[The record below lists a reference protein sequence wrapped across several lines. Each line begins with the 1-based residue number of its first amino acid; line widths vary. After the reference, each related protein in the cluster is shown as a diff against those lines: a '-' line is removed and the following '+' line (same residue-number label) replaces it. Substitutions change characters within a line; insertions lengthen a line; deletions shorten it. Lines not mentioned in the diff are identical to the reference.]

1 MFRKTLLIGL
11 LLLAT
16 LGLFVLSGCAVPAQA
31 QPTSETPHTISVTGS
46 GIAYGAPDLAT
57 LQVGVQSRHGDAGLA
72 VDENTRRMNAI
83 VAALKELGLEEKDI
97 QTTNFSV
104 YPQQDYDPQTG
115 QPTGQVT
122 YIVDNTVS
130 LTVRNLSRV
139 GEVLG
144 KATAAGANNIY
155 GISFGVSD
163 PASLEAEARA
173 KAMADAKARAEQLA
187 QAAGVTLDTPM
198 TISEYLSGGPIPFAL
213 DNAVLAE
220 GRGAGAPVPVSAGQL
235 QITLQVNVTYVIR

>member
-1 MFRKTLLIGL
+1 MLRKTPLIGL
-11 LLLAT
+11 LLLAS

-46 GIAYGAPDLAT
+46 GIAYGTPDLAT
-57 LQVGVQSRHGDAGLA
+57 VQVGVQSRNSDAGLA
-72 VDENTRRMNAI
+72 VDENTSRMKAL

-130 LTVRNLSRV
+130 ITVRDLSRV

-144 KATAAGANNIY
+144 QATAAGANNIY
-155 GISFGVSD
+155 GISFGASD
-163 PASLEAEARA
+163 PSSLEAEARA

-187 QAAGVTLDTPM
+187 QAAGVTLDTPL
-198 TISEYLSGGPIPFAL
+198 TISEYISGGPIPFAL
-213 DNAVLAE
+213 DRAALAE
-220 GRGAGAPVPVSAGQL
+220 GQGAPVPVSAGQL
-235 QITLQVNVTYVIR
+235 QVNIQVSVTYLIK